1 MPKWRLIREY
11 LSVIRLVG
19 PSEHAKAKTLLRLLE
34 KSPLELF
41 PPGSAERRSYIS
53 LVHEHLAADDSFSAS
68 EFADLVDQEISQLRD
83 GSQTSGVLSASESQ
97 MRFFQVSFCAAKG
110 EMVCALNYM
119 ERALA
124 KTISG
129 PRQRGNMQLA
139 LAALSSLFSGNTA
152 EVSAAR
158 AASIIKKFN
167 ELKLL
172 DPTPAPGYEINSLFS
187 RVASQLI
194 SGSFIELTP
203 AEAAAIT
210 SVIQEELQLLNRP
223 WNFYTPTPA
232 ARMNAAML
240 MRFANESPFGD
251 VVKLDD
257 LIALHELLNHS
268 VASRDII
275 AAFWHYSMSEERQV
289 RNRKQ
294 IFRLETK
301 KAHRQIRAASLFWI
315 ALVREQ
321 KQITPLGLGAFCTNI
336 SLCFLIT
343 ASKSRRCLSAM
354 TLGRTPNI
362 FRGSHRILSCLG
374 LTLMMP

>member
-1 MPKWRLIREY
+1 
-11 LSVIRLVG
+11 
-19 PSEHAKAKTLLRLLE
+19 
-34 KSPLELF
+34 
-41 PPGSAERRSYIS
+41 
-53 LVHEHLAADDSFSAS
+53 
-68 EFADLVDQEISQLRD
+68 
-83 GSQTSGVLSASESQ
+83 

-158 AASIIKKFN
+158 AASIIKFN

-210 SVIQEELQLLNRP
+210 SVIREELQLLNRP

-301 KAHRQIRAASLFWI
+301 RPTDRLERRAFF
-315 ALVREQ
+315 
-321 KQITPLGLGAFCTNI
+321 G
-336 SLCFLIT
+336 
-343 ASKSRRCLSAM
+343 
-354 TLGRTPNI
+354 
-362 FRGSHRILSCLG
+362 
-374 LTLMMP
+374 